1 MSYGFVS
8 EWLLQGGPIL
18 VVTKLVILIGSIGAL
33 IIAIERALFMRGFS
47 ARAQELHETV
57 IRALLRNDAAQAAGE
72 CNRSLVPAASIYRAA
87 LDRVGRPEKI
97 PDAVDRARREVVQ
110 ALRAPLWILGT
121 LGAVMPFVGL
131 FGTVWGILKSFR
143 QMAAAGTGGFAV
155 VASGISEALITTA
168 GGIAVAVEA
177 VVLYNYFQAKVSRE
191 AFDLTLKADELAE
204 VVQDRAAELSQ
215 APRAADGARPTAV
228 NA

>member
-18 VVTKLVILIGSIGAL
+18 VVTKLVILVGSIGAL

-87 LDRVGRPEKI
+87 LDRVARPEKI

-110 ALRAPLWILGT
+110 ALRSPLWMLAT

-131 FGTVWGILKSFR
+131 FGTVVGILGSFR
-143 QMAAAGTGGFAV
+143 ALAASGTGG
-155 VASGISEALITTA
+155 
-168 GGIAVAVEA
+168 VAVEA
-177 VVLYNYFQAKVSRE
+177 VVFYNFFQARVSGE
-191 AFDLTLKADELAE
+191 AFSLSLRADELTEIAIE
-204 VVQDRAAELSQ
+204 KAPELREKQAAAAPGNPAPQ
-215 APRAADGARPTAV
+215 GGPRAAGAGAL
-228 NA
+228 A